1 MTFLNSVAGF
11 LRPHRTIPRA
21 SWTAKNRWDLNPSRV
36 AILVFGL
43 FIFGLGEACLIQ
55 SHTGNSPW
63 SVLSQGL
70 TKHTGFNLGTS
81 TFLISGVIL
90 LIWWPLG
97 ERPGFG
103 TIANMFVI
111 AIGIQ
116 IGVDVFPI
124 AHALGYGLLYDFA
137 GIAAVGVGSALYIT
151 CGLGPGP
158 RDGLMTS
165 LHKKTGIRV
174 SRIRLIL
181 EGAAL
186 TSGWLLGGRLGIG
199 TALFALLIGQSV
211 AIGLGV
217 VAKLNHKHQ

>member
-1 MTFLNSVAGF
+1 MTFLTSIGEF
-11 LRPHRTIPRA
+11 LRPHRTIPRTP
-21 SWTAKNRWDLNPSRV
+21 WTAKNRWDLNFPRFL
-36 AILVFGL
+36 ILIFGL

-63 SVLSQGL
+63 AVLSQGL
-70 TKHTGFNLGTS
+70 TKHTGLNLGAS
-81 TFLISGVIL
+81 TFVISGVIL

-103 TIANMFVI
+103 TIANMVVI

-116 IGVDVFPI
+116 VGVDSFPI
-124 AHALGYGLLYDFA
+124 SHSLGFGLLYDFA
-137 GIAAVGVGSALYIT
+137 GIAIVGVGSALYIT

-174 SRIRLIL
+174 SRIRLLL
-181 EGAAL
+181 EGTAL
-186 TSGWLLGGRLGIG
+186 TVGWLMGGRLGIG

-211 AIGLGV
+211 AIALGV
-217 VAKLNHKHQ
+217 VAKFNK